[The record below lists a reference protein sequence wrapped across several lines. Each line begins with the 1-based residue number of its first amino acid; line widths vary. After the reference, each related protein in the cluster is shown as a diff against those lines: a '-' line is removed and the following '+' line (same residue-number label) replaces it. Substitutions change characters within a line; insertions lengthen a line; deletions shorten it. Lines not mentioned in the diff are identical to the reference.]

1 MSNSIL
7 AEIQANKLATLAND
21 IPGGYVSVMFDL
33 DQEDESGSKQ
43 KVLELAK
50 CCRVRLAWTTNLLD
64 GQFRNWQ
71 PESMTVEDWD
81 TMLRPA
87 LMHVS

>member
-33 DQEDESGSKQ
+33 DQEDENGSKQ
-43 KVLELAK
+43 K
-50 CCRVRLAWTTNLLD
+50 CW
-64 GQFRNWQ
+64 NWQ
-71 PESMTVEDWD
+71 NVVLCVLLGQPIF
-81 TMLRPA
+81 
-87 LMHVS
+87 